1 MNWNS
6 DSDCHL
12 TLDDTTRSRNVP
24 VVQLPFT
31 VEHATVQRTDVFF
44 TGNTKSGNHKKR
56 HKTNKLIVKSVYE
69 QLVNFPKKRT
79 KQIRK
84 RLDTNDERRLWASPA
99 ESWQSPSCTWSS
111 LTLSKVDAIRA
122 ARSSEDVDN
131 IQTDSIPSS
140 PGLRQLTRDHHID
153 MAEIFSSG

>member
-1 MNWNS
+1 MN
-6 DSDCHL
+6 
-12 TLDDTTRSRNVP
+12 R
-24 VVQLPFT
+24 
-31 VEHATVQRTDVFF
+31 
-44 TGNTKSGNHKKR
+44 
-56 HKTNKLIVKSVYE
+56 LIVKSVYE

-99 ESWQSPSCTWSS
+99 ERGQDRTWSS

-131 IQTDSIPSS
+131 IQTHSIPSS